1 MFTLDKYSDFFYEG
15 VLDDG
20 KDFGYKI
27 EIVSITGSGDDA
39 EAVIKITRE

>member
-1 MFTLDKYSDFFYEG
+1 MDKYFDFFYEG
-15 VLDDG
+15 VFDDG

-27 EIVSITGSGDDA
+27 EVVSITGSGDNA